1 MDGMDLTYDTDKWRN
16 CESGNELSGSIK
28 SGEFTD
34 YLRTGQ
40 LLKKESATWS
50 WVGYIGHLVI

>member
-50 WVGYIGHLVI
+50 